1 MFLDL
6 PTVSV
11 TSCAATMVVG
21 LVLCLGWLQE
31 RSSPMIG
38 WWGVSQLVM
47 AAGIAFAASA
57 SYSNSGALVAFGQ
70 ALMVVSATI
79 MWMAAREFAGRSL
92 NPAWLAVWPCGFVIA
107 AAALVKP
114 FDQRLI
120 LVCTILAV
128 LYVLTAIEFARRKSE
143 RLTSRWPAV
152 LLLLVMAA
160 GYVFWMPL
168 ALQMPILEA
177 SRAEGSSWLPAAV
190 LIAMLGRIALAFVVL
205 AIVKERQEM
214 RQRRFA
220 LTDALTGLPNRR
232 ALFEAADALL
242 FGACRHSRLSVMVLD
257 LDHFKKIN
265 DTYGHRLGDRVLQRF
280 SHTLAAQ
287 AGEGS
292 IVARLGGEEFAAIL
306 PGAGPD
312 VAHTKA
318 ERVRNAFADIAAVID
333 GLPVGGTVS
342 IGIATHEGPDCDIS
356 ALFHRADGALYVAK
370 QSGRNRVAA
379 AEAGACEEDMDANW
393 LEERGHYLPKAHATR
408 RYRDSA
414 A

>member
-1 MFLDL
+1 MILDL
-6 PTVSV
+6 ATISV
-11 TSCAATMVVG
+11 TSCAATMVIG
-21 LVLCLGWLQE
+21 LVLCFGWLQE

-47 AAGIAFAASA
+47 AAGIAFAATA
-57 SYSNSGALVAFGQ
+57 SYSNSGALAAFGQ
-70 ALMVVSATI
+70 ALMVISSTI
-79 MWMAAREFAGRSL
+79 IWMAAREFAGRPL
-92 NPAWLAVWPCGFVIA
+92 NPLWLGIWPCGFIIA
-107 AAALVKP
+107 AAAILKS

-120 LVCTILAV
+120 TVCTIMAL
-128 LYVLTAIEFARRKSE
+128 LYVFTAIEFARQKSE
-143 RLTSRWPAV
+143 RLAGRWPAV

-160 GYVFWMPL
+160 GYIFWMPL
-168 ALQMPILEA
+168 ALQMPILEVSRADA
-177 SRAEGSSWLPAAV
+177 SRWLPTAI
-190 LIAMLGRIALAFVVL
+190 LIATLGRIALAFVVL
-205 AIVKERQEM
+205 AMVKERQEM

-242 FGACRHSRLSVMVLD
+242 FGAGRHSRLSVMVLD

-306 PGAGPD
+306 PGAALET
-312 VAHTKA
+312 AHTKA
-318 ERVRNAFADIAAVID
+318 ERVRSTFADVAAVID
-333 GLPVGGTVS
+333 GLPIGGTVS
-342 IGIATHEGPDCDIS
+342 IGIAAHEGPNCDIS

-379 AEAGACEEDMDANW
+379 AEGGGEEDLDANW

>member
-1 MFLDL
+1 MTLDL
-6 PTVSV
+6 PTISV
-11 TSCAATMVVG
+11 ASCAATMVVG

-47 AAGIAFAASA
+47 AAGIAFAATA
-57 SYSNSGALVAFGQ
+57 SYSNSGALAAFGQ
-70 ALMVVSATI
+70 ALMVVSGTV

-92 NPAWLAVWPCGFVIA
+92 NPLWLGIWPCGFIIA
-107 AAALVKP
+107 AAVFVQS

-120 LVCTILAV
+120 VVCTILAV
-128 LYVLTAIEFARRKSE
+128 LYVLTAIEFARQKSE
-143 RLTSRWPAV
+143 RLAGRWPAV
-152 LLLLVMAA
+152 LLLLIMAA

-168 ALQMPILEA
+168 ALMMPILEVSQA
-177 SRAEGSSWLPAAV
+177 YGSRWLPAAV
-190 LIAMLGRIALAFVVL
+190 LIATLGRIALAFVVL

-242 FGACRHSRLSVMVLD
+242 YGAGRHARLSVMVLD

-280 SHTLAAQ
+280 SHTLASQ

-306 PGAGPD
+306 PGAGLET
-312 VAHTKA
+312 AHTKA
-318 ERVRNAFADIAAVID
+318 ERVRSAFADIALVID

-356 ALFHRADGALYVAK
+356 ALFHRADGALYLAK

-379 AEAGACEEDMDANW
+379 AEASVGEEDLDTSW
-393 LEERGHYLPKAHATR
+393 LEERGHRLPKTHATR

>member
-1 MFLDL
+1 MILDL

-11 TSCAATMVVG
+11 TSCAATMVIG
-21 LVLCLGWLQE
+21 LVLCFGWLQE

-38 WWGVSQLVM
+38 WWGVSQLIM
-47 AAGIAFAASA
+47 AAGIAFAATA
-57 SYSNSGALVAFGQ
+57 SYSNSGALAAFGQ
-70 ALMVVSATI
+70 ALMIISATI
-79 MWMAAREFAGRSL
+79 MWMAAREFAGRRL
-92 NPAWLAVWPCGFVIA
+92 NPIWLGVWPCGFVIA
-107 AAALVKP
+107 AAAFVQS

-120 LVCTILAV
+120 IACTILAV
-128 LYVLTAIEFARRKSE
+128 LYMLTAIEFARQKSE
-143 RLTSRWPAV
+143 RISGRWSAV
-152 LLLLVMAA
+152 LLLIVMAG
-160 GYVFWMPL
+160 GYGLWMPL
-168 ALQMPILEA
+168 ALKTPILEV
-177 SRAEGSSWLPAAV
+177 SRADSSRWLPTAV

-242 FGACRHSRLSVMVLD
+242 FGAGRHSRLSVMVLD

-265 DTYGHRLGDRVLQRF
+265 DTYGHLLGDRVLQRF

-306 PGAGPD
+306 PGAGLD
-312 VAHTKA
+312 TAHTKA
-318 ERVRNAFADIAAVID
+318 ERVRTAFADIASVID

-342 IGIATHEGPDCDIS
+342 IGIAAHEGPGCDIS

-370 QSGRNRVAA
+370 QSGRNKVAV
-379 AEAGACEEDMDANW
+379 AEASASEEDIDASW
-393 LEERGHYLPKAHATR
+393 LEERGHYLPKTHATR